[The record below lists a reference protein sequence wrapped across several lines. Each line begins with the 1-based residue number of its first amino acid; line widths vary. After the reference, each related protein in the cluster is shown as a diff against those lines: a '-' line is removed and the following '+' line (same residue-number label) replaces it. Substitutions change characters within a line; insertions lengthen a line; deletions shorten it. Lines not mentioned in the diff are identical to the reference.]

1 MPSQLRGNK
10 MDFIAVLLSYFPLKV
25 FAFDVYCK
33 WSQFNLQIL
42 FLVIRLAIQKNVDLL
57 VNVIRTY

>member
-1 MPSQLRGNK
+1 

-25 FAFDVYCK
+25 FAFDVHCK

-42 FLVIRLAIQKNVDLL
+42 FLVVRLAIQKNVDLL